1 MPHKFFQ
8 YLFDLMVHAIAVV
21 VAAVLTDPA
30 VKEAIANVIV
40 TGVTNFVRQ
49 PNLDEH
55 LLFANQTIGRTR
67 DTMAS
72 KAGQDFPKVV
82 GAFVK
87 GMFQMA
93 PAAPVSNEKSDD
105 KDKLEEGSSSD
116 KEKAQPALLDN
127 EKRNSTN
134 STKESKSNLVK
145 PEEDDHT
152 ATSSEEGDDIFQL
165 PSIPIVSA

>member
-1 MPHKFFQ
+1 MI
-8 YLFDLMVHAIAVV
+8 HAIAVV

-55 LLFANQTIGRTR
+55 LLFANQTLGRTR
-67 DTMAS
+67 DTVAN

-87 GMFQMA
+87 GMFQLTTPQQIDA
-93 PAAPVSNEKSDD
+93 SDA
-105 KDKLEEGSSSD
+105 GSD
-116 KEKAQPALLDN
+116 KEKDKPEQEGKDQSSDKKEA
-127 EKRNSTN
+127 STMTN
-134 STKESKSNLVK
+134 SNKSNLVK
-145 PEEDDHT
+145 PEEDEDETTT
-152 ATSSEEGDDIFQL
+152 ASSDDGEDAFRL
-165 PSIPIVSA
+165 PSIPTIAAK